1 MKYRVAV
8 FVCCFV
14 SFAQSAS
21 ANMTTALKESYGLT
35 KVTLEVLAMCGSSQ
49 GRGYFFKHE
58 LFNPSGGS
66 WLEDGISNGQITLV
80 RDGEEVDILFGDAVG
95 STGYRQDGAQV
106 IILHFGDKF
115 IRVGAFADNYTD
127 IYNFDRLEKKLA
139 WSSNKSGP
147 LMGKVSVYESNCTAV
162 Y

>member
-14 SFAQSAS
+14 SFAQYAS

-35 KVTLEVLAMCGSSQ
+35 KVTLEVLAMCGSS
-49 GRGYFFKHE
+49 
-58 LFNPSGGS
+58 
-66 WLEDGISNGQITLV
+66 
-80 RDGEEVDILFGDAVG
+80 
-95 STGYRQDGAQV
+95 GYRQDGAQV

-139 WSSNKSGP
+139 WSSNKTGP

>member
-1 MKYRVAV
+1 MTKTNFPENELRLLSIHAHPDDEASKGASTVSAYHDEGVYCAL
-8 FVCCFV
+8 VCC
-14 SFAQSAS
+14 
-21 ANMTTALKESYGLT
+21 TG
-35 KVTLEVLAMCGSSQ
+35 
-49 GRGYFFKHE
+49 
-58 LFNPSGGS
+58 
-66 WLEDGISNGQITLV
+66 
-80 RDGEEVDILFGDAVG
+80 GEEGDILFGDAVG

>member
-8 FVCCFV
+8 FVCFFV

-106 IILHFGDKF
+106 IILHFE
-115 IRVGAFADNYTD
+115 INL
-127 IYNFDRLEKKLA
+127 LELA
-139 WSSNKSGP
+139 
-147 LMGKVSVYESNCTAV
+147 LLR
-162 Y
+162 